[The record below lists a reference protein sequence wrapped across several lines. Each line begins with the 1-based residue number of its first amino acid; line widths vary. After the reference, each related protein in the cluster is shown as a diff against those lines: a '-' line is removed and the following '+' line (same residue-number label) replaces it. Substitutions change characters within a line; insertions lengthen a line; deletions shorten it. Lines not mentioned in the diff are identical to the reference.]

1 MPAIN
6 VEIILYRY
14 VRRLRSTGL
23 DVGPYLEPAGGQLL
37 ADMAEMAGEKLD
49 AIAYIV
55 GCIGFLQIAGI
66 AFLHVAVTALDTFEV
81 NGFAAAILLVLE
93 DQRRAVPAKDIDQL
107 QPILE
112 TFVRYRL
119 VVFTSVIDEDIKR
132 AVGQKELVRG
142 MINLLPSKV
151 PDVQAEDP
159 SVAQLKF
166 VPVNGNTPG
175 RLAFRGQRLAGL
187 VQASQQTGL
196 ARTTLAQDEHFGFI
210 QVVHTAQLPLTEV
223 VEDGVIALFHD
234 LGRRIGK
241 RAVFDVDA
249 VTFP

>member
-55 GCIGFLQIAGI
+55 GCIGFLQ
-66 AFLHVAVTALDTFEV
+66 VAVTALDTFEV

-166 VPVNGNTPG
+166 V
-175 RLAFRGQRLAGL
+175 
-187 VQASQQTGL
+187 
-196 ARTTLAQDEHFGFI
+196 
-210 QVVHTAQLPLTEV
+210 
-223 VEDGVIALFHD
+223 
-234 LGRRIGK
+234 
-241 RAVFDVDA
+241 
-249 VTFP
+249 